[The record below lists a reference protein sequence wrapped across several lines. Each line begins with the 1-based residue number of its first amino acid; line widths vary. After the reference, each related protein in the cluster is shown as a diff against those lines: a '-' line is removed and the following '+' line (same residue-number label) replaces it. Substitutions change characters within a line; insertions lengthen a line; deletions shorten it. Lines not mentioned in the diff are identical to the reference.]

1 MDVTAE
7 IADIYPTILAMAGI
21 EAPDFVQGKNLLE
34 ETGERVFYGN
44 SLNRNFCVMEDR
56 WKLVYCTSGDHR
68 LLFDLNT
75 DPMEQHDL
83 YNNPECAEKRDH
95 LWKLLIEHTAQ
106 YTPEVL
112 KDGEFNTIPE
122 PENYMDVKNHWFGF
136 HYHDYSVDTFH

>member
-1 MDVTAE
+1 
-7 IADIYPTILAMAGI
+7 
-21 EAPDFVQGKNLLE
+21 
-34 ETGERVFYGN
+34 
-44 SLNRNFCVMEDR
+44 MEDR

-83 YNNPECAEKRDH
+83 YNNPECAEKRGH

-112 KDGEFNTIPE
+112 KDGEFITIPE
-122 PENYMDVKNHWFGF
+122 PENYMDVKNTGRIPLPRLFGGYF
-136 HYHDYSVDTFH
+136 PLMQAGKPPVFGKTGSRPAFFMV